1 MLIKIIFSMCL
12 LFSIGTKAED
22 QKLVRKILDQADKLY
37 RSKSSYS
44 EVLMKIKTE
53 HWQREMRLEMWT
65 KGMEKT
71 LIHILSPK
79 KDSGISTLRIKKEM
93 WNFFPKINKVIKVPP
108 SMMMG
113 SWMGSDFTNDDL
125 VKTSTFL
132 NDYKT
137 KMISGPDSNKYY
149 LELRPNE
156 NLSSVWDRILL
167 VVNKKTLILE
177 QQVNFDERGERVRT
191 MDFSKA
197 KNLGGKFIPTL
208 MVITSH
214 KKDGNQTILRY
225 VKAEFD
231 KSMKDSIFSRRNLQK
246 RK

>member
-1 MLIKIIFSMCL
+1 MIKNILISI
-12 LFSIGTKAED
+12 LFLFTTATIADELA
-22 QKLVRKILDQADKLY
+22 LVKNILDRADKMY

-53 HWQREMRLEMWT
+53 NWQRTMRMEMWT
-65 KGMEKT
+65 KGMDKT

-79 KDSGISTLRIKKEM
+79 KDSGVSTLRIKKEM
-93 WNFFPKINKVIKVPP
+93 WNFFPKINKVIKIPP

-132 NDYKT
+132 NDYQSR
-137 KMISGPDSNKYY
+137 MITGSDPEKNY
-149 LELRPNE
+149 LELVPNVG
-156 NLSSVWDRILL
+156 LASVWDKIHF

-177 QQVNFDERGERVRT
+177 KQINFNERGEKVRT
-191 MDFSKA
+191 MTFSKV
-197 KNLGGKFIPTL
+197 KNIGGKTIPTL

-214 KKDGNQTILRY
+214 KKQGNQTILDY
-225 VKAEFD
+225 VKAEFN
-231 KSMKDSIFSRRNLQK
+231 KPMKDTTFSRRNLQK
-246 RK
+246 KK